1 MLIIPMMM
9 TILSTIFCWL
19 MMVTSTCCCVDPSYG
34 NDARNFG
41 DALPTFPPPADDL
54 DHDHYEEEEDDPD
67 QEQED
72 E

>member
-1 MLIIPMMM
+1 
-9 TILSTIFCWL
+9 

-41 DALPTFPPPADDL
+41 DALRTFPLPADDRN
-54 DHDHYEEEEDDPD
+54 HDHYEEEEDDPD

>member
-1 MLIIPMMM
+1 
-9 TILSTIFCWL
+9 

-41 DALPTFPPPADDL
+41 DALPTFPPPADDH
-54 DHDHYEEEEDDPD
+54 DHDRDHYEEEQDDPD